1 MRTNPHHVDPQQ
13 RQATGRPERDAEP
26 MIPGPLPQADRRGS
40 RTALAVMLVAIAII
54 VLVVVL

>member
-1 MRTNPHHVDPQQ
+1 MRTYPHHVDPEQ
-13 RQATGRPERDAEP
+13 RQPAGRPEPDAEP
-26 MIPGPLPQADRRGS
+26 VIPGPLPQADTRGS